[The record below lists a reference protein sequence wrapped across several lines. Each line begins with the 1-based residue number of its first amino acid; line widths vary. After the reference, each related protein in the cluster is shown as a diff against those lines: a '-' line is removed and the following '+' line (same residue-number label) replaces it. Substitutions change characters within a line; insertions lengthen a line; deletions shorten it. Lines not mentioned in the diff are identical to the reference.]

1 VIEIVAGNKEP
12 VMSLS
17 DLSSDT
23 GGHLYPN
30 LHSGSCSYVTLLVV
44 SYQGKRTANIGTGY
58 EVYIVPSV
66 ELVLRGD
73 AGSNVGDIDGAT
85 VHIIEVRI
93 GNAVWLSALFL

>member
-1 VIEIVAGNKEP
+1 
-12 VMSLS
+12 
-17 DLSSDT
+17 
-23 GGHLYPN
+23 
-30 LHSGSCSYVTLLVV
+30 
-44 SYQGKRTANIGTGY
+44 
-58 EVYIVPSV
+58 VPSV

>member
-1 VIEIVAGNKEP
+1 
-12 VMSLS
+12 MSLYS
-17 DLSSDT
+17 
-23 GGHLYPN
+23 
-30 LHSGSCSYVTLLVV
+30 LLATKESV
-44 SYQGKRTANIGTGY
+44 QQILELAKRSIL
-58 EVYIVPSV
+58 PSV

>member
-17 DLSSDT
+17 DL
-23 GGHLYPN
+23 
-30 LHSGSCSYVTLLVV
+30 CS
-44 SYQGKRTANIGTGY
+44 GTGDTFTLT
-58 EVYIVPSV
+58 YIQGHAPMSLYSLLATKESVQQILELAKRSILPSV